1 MNVMKKMIFIMLSVF
16 LAGITLQSCQ
26 NNDTKVKQ
34 DVENALRARY
44 SNVSVAVKDKVVTLT
59 GSLETQTERS
69 AAENVARTVS
79 GVNSVV
85 NNITVTEP
93 TPTVTTNN
101 DTTIRT
107 SIENRYRTDGYND
120 VKVAVMNGEVVL
132 TGDVTRANL
141 QKVMQIANET
151 SGVRK
156 VTNNMS
162 VK

>member
-1 MNVMKKMIFIMLSVF
+1 MKKIIFIMLSVF
-16 LAGITLQSCQ
+16 LVGITLQSCG

-44 SNVSVAVKDKVVTLT
+44 NNVSVSVNNKVVTLT
-59 GSLETQTERS
+59 GSLDTQTERT
-69 AAENVARTVS
+69 AAENVARSVN

-85 NNITVTEP
+85 NNITVQEA
-93 TPTVTTNN
+93 TPTVNTNN

-120 VKVAVMNGEVVL
+120 VRVSVMNGEVVL
-132 TGDVTRANL
+132 SGEVQRANL
-141 QKVMQIANET
+141 QRVMQIANET
-151 SGVRK
+151 AGVRQ
-156 VTNNMS
+156 VTNNIT